1 MWLGEVCVGSYPGS
15 THSLLNT
22 HFSLGNLIS
31 VNDSLVPE
39 SGSIPCAP
47 PPRFFL
53 FPRFCCKVTSF
64 PLFSSIR
71 LKDLQA
77 RDDAK
82 YANEHAKNLLE
93 SHIFNM
99 RDKLSGD
106 EGQLLSTGEE
116 REKIEQAL
124 SEASEWLDDE
134 GWDSTADVSL

>member
-1 MWLGEVCVGSYPGS
+1 MVGGGVCGQLPRLH
-15 THSLLNT
+15 T
-22 HFSLGNLIS
+22 LIAKYS
-31 VNDSLVPE
+31 FLPRIPRNVNDSLVLG

-47 PPRFFL
+47 TFFL
-53 FPRFCCKVTSF
+53 FPLLSCKVTSV

-106 EGQLLSTGEE
+106 EGQLLSTEEE

>member
-1 MWLGEVCVGSYPGS
+1 MDQFP
-15 THSLLNT
+15 
-22 HFSLGNLIS
+22 
-31 VNDSLVPE
+31 VP
-39 SGSIPCAP
+39 PT
-47 PPRFFL
+47 PRFFL
-53 FPRFCCKVTSF
+53 FPRLSCKVASF

-106 EGQLLSTGEE
+106 EGQLLSTEEE

>member
-1 MWLGEVCVGSYPGS
+1 MTQTLF
-15 THSLLNT
+15 THCY
-22 HFSLGNLIS
+22 S
-31 VNDSLVPE
+31 VNDSLVPA
-39 SGSIPCAP
+39 SGSIPYVFP
-47 PPRFFL
+47 HPLFL
-53 FPRFCCKVTSF
+53 SVSIRLCCKVTSF

-99 RDKLSGD
+99 RDRLSSD
-106 EGQLLSTGEE
+106 EGQLLSTEEE

>member
-1 MWLGEVCVGSYPGS
+1 MSSYPDS
-15 THSLLNT
+15 IQSLLNT
-22 HFSLGNLIS
+22 HFSLGNRPN
-31 VNDSLVPE
+31 VNDSLVP
-39 SGSIPCAP
+39 GVDLFPVP
-47 PPRFFL
+47 PPPPHFFL
-53 FPRFCCKVTSF
+53 FPRLYCKVTSF

-106 EGQLLSTGEE
+106 EGQLLSTEEE